1 MSDKQDMSDWEKSM
15 NAHLKRSISDAE
27 RGAAVQEKLS
37 ADSEI
42 DRRRLKRNI
51 RRAMLAERKKEI
63 SN

>member
-1 MSDKQDMSDWEKSM
+1 MPMSDWEKSM

-27 RGAAVQEKLS
+27 LAAAVGEKVN

-51 RRAMLAERKKEI
+51 RKAMLAERKKEI
-63 SN
+63 SK